1 MILHETPLFRGM
13 LVAAALLGG
22 GFSAQAA
29 EHPPFAP
36 TRDVVVAYQVQA
48 SHLPAGLL
56 GGGDAQG
63 ARGIQDPHSI
73 RMIYSAASGR
83 VRIEPASVPGYM
95 LIDRTAGRITMGFEP
110 LRSFMDMPF
119 DARAGA
125 GLLLND
131 KMKFV
136 RGGVDKVAGMAC
148 SLWTVTSDRT
158 VAHLC
163 ITGDGVILRGE
174 GSDPKRGEAK
184 LLATDVTFAAQPAAS
199 FSPPPGFHR
208 MELPAGVMLPGV
220 TLPGMGGNPVRSPG

>member
-1 MILHETPLFRGM
+1 MILRDTPLFRGM

-48 SHLPAGLL
+48 SHLPAGPL
-56 GGGDAQG
+56 GGGDAQDSH
-63 ARGIQDPHSI
+63 GIQGAHSI
-73 RMIYSAASGR
+73 RMSYSAASGR
-83 VRIEPASVPGYM
+83 LRIEPASMPGYL
-95 LIDRTAGRITMGFEP
+95 LIDRTAGRITMVFEP

-119 DARAGA
+119 DARSGA

-148 SLWTVTSDRT
+148 NLWTVTSDRT
-158 VAHLC
+158 VARLC

-174 GSDPKRGEAK
+174 GSDPKRGEAQ
-184 LLATDVTFAAQPAAS
+184 LLATAVTYGAQPAAS

-208 MELPAGVMLPGV
+208 MELPAGV
-220 TLPGMGGNPVRSPG
+220 TLPGMGGGPVRSPG